1 MSVLDGIRSF
11 TELTFPMPPKK
22 VKPKSKRTISPK
34 TAAVYARAR
43 RVSEEDKL
51 QAALYDEL
59 LPLIDR
65 DKSAKALIVELRGAG
80 LRYRLIAK
88 MVGCTYGYVRT
99 LCGEFGMTNKRIAG
113 K

>member
-11 TELTFPMPPKK
+11 TELTFPIYAKQ
-22 VKPKSKRTISPK
+22 VKPKSKRSISPK
-34 TAAVYARAR
+34 TAAVYERAR
-43 RVSEEDKL
+43 RVAEEDKL
-51 QAALYDEL
+51 QAALYNEL

-65 DKSAKALIVELRGAG
+65 DKSAKALIIELRNAG

-99 LCGEFGMTNKRIAG
+99 LCGELAMTNKRIAG